1 MFIIF
6 RLRKAALCILSVLI
20 VITGA
25 AAKPALKN
33 LQKRPLCFAVIM
45 YHGLCRERSGQ
56 NRYVI
61 SPERFREDLEYLKAH
76 GYNTVFISQVAA
88 YYEKGE
94 PLPEKPVMLTF
105 DDGYLNNYTYAFPL
119 LEKYG
124 MKAVIS
130 PIGISAD
137 REEGEKYRSPRWSQ
151 CSWGELKKMA
161 ASGRVEL
168 QNHSYDLHKGIGAAK
183 RPGEREEEYY
193 LRLEADL
200 KKADERIT
208 AASGKAPLAF
218 VYPFGSKS
226 SCSDELLRRLGYSCT
241 MDCENKLNYLYSAGD
256 LFSLHRFIR
265 TGDISAPDFFENT
278 VFMEE
283 YNE

>member
-6 RLRKAALCILSVLI
+6 RLRKAALCLLAVLI
-20 VITGA
+20 VISGA

-33 LQKRPLCFAVIM
+33 IQRAPMCLAVVM
-45 YHGLCRERSGQ
+45 YHGLCREASGQ
-56 NRYVI
+56 NRYMI
-61 SPERFREDLEYLKAH
+61 SPERFREDLEYLRER
-76 GYNTVFISQVAA
+76 GYNTVFISQVIA
-88 YYEKGE
+88 YYNSGA
-94 PLPEKPVMLTF
+94 PLPENPVILTF

-119 LEKYG
+119 LEEYG

-137 REEGEKYRSPRWSQ
+137 REEKEKYRSPRWSQ
-151 CSWGELKKMA
+151 CKWEELKKMTD
-161 ASGRVEL
+161 SGRVEL

-183 RPGEREEEYY
+183 RPGEKEEDYY
-193 LRLEADL
+193 VRLKADL
-200 KKADERIT
+200 KKADERII
-208 AASGKAPLAF
+208 AASGKAPEAF

-226 SCSDELLRRLGYSCT
+226 SCSDETIRRLGYSCT

-265 TGDISAPDFFENT
+265 TGDISAEDFFENT
-278 VFMEE
+278 VFREE
-283 YNE
+283 YHE